1 MRRWTQPLRA
11 GLKRGNSSRVWTTLT
26 CYNPIYISI
35 PTTHISICYNAH
47 IMKKATEDTTN
58 HIVKIPGV
66 LGGKPVI
73 KGTRIPVD
81 LILERLTFDLDVKT
95 LFEDYPELTEADIK
109 ACIAFAK
116 ELVDDE
122 ESLPTIESDNKQ
134 AHV

>member
-1 MRRWTQPLRA
+1 M
-11 GLKRGNSSRVWTTLT
+11 K
-26 CYNPIYISI
+26 
-35 PTTHISICYNAH
+35 THNENTSGR
-47 IMKKATEDTTN
+47 
-58 HIVKIPGV
+58 IVQMPGI

-81 LILERLTFDLDVKT
+81 LILERLTVDLDVTT

-122 ESLPTIESDNKQ
+122 ESFPTTDTDIKQ

>member
-1 MRRWTQPLRA
+1 M
-11 GLKRGNSSRVWTTLT
+11 K
-26 CYNPIYISI
+26 
-35 PTTHISICYNAH
+35 THNEHTSGR
-47 IMKKATEDTTN
+47 
-58 HIVKIPGV
+58 IVQLPGI

-81 LILERLTFDLDVKT
+81 LILERLTVDLDVKT
-95 LFEDYPELTEADIK
+95 LFADYPELTEADIK

-122 ESLPTIESDNKQ
+122 ESFPTIEADIKQ

>member
-1 MRRWTQPLRA
+1 M
-11 GLKRGNSSRVWTTLT
+11 K
-26 CYNPIYISI
+26 
-35 PTTHISICYNAH
+35 THNENTSGR
-47 IMKKATEDTTN
+47 
-58 HIVKIPGV
+58 IVQMPGI

-81 LILERLTFDLDVKT
+81 LILERLTVDLDVKT

-122 ESLPTIESDNKQ
+122 ESFPTTDTDSKQ

>member
-1 MRRWTQPLRA
+1 MKT
-11 GLKRGNSSRVWTTLT
+11 
-26 CYNPIYISI
+26 YNENTSGRIVQI
-35 PTTHISICYNAH
+35 P
-47 IMKKATEDTTN
+47 
-58 HIVKIPGV
+58 VV

-81 LILERLTFDLDVKT
+81 LILERLTVDLDIKT

-122 ESLPTIESDNKQ
+122 DSLPTTESDIKQ

>member
-1 MRRWTQPLRA
+1 M
-11 GLKRGNSSRVWTTLT
+11 K
-26 CYNPIYISI
+26 
-35 PTTHISICYNAH
+35 THHENAV
-47 IMKKATEDTTN
+47 ER
-58 HIVKIPGV
+58 IVQIPGI

-81 LILERLTFDLDVKT
+81 LILERLTVDLDLKT

-109 ACIAFAK
+109 ACMAFAK

-122 ESLPTIESDNKQ
+122 ESLPTIEADAKQ

>member
-1 MRRWTQPLRA
+1 MQ
-11 GLKRGNSSRVWTTLT
+11 
-26 CYNPIYISI
+26 
-35 PTTHISICYNAH
+35 
-47 IMKKATEDTTN
+47 
-58 HIVKIPGV
+58 IPGV

-81 LILERLTFDLDVKT
+81 LILERLTIDLDLKT
-95 LFEDYPELTEADIK
+95 LFEDYPELAEADIK

-122 ESLPTIESDNKQ
+122 DSLPTSETDIKQ

>member
-1 MRRWTQPLRA
+1 MM
-11 GLKRGNSSRVWTTLT
+11 K
-26 CYNPIYISI
+26 
-35 PTTHISICYNAH
+35 THNENTS
-47 IMKKATEDTTN
+47 ER
-58 HIVKIPGV
+58 IVQITGI

-81 LILERLTFDLDVKT
+81 LILERLTVDLDLKT

-122 ESLPTIESDNKQ
+122 ESFPTTDTGIKQ

>member
-1 MRRWTQPLRA
+1 M
-11 GLKRGNSSRVWTTLT
+11 KNDNGNTKDR
-26 CYNPIYISI
+26 
-35 PTTHISICYNAH
+35 
-47 IMKKATEDTTN
+47 
-58 HIVKIPGV
+58 IVRIPGI

-81 LILERLTFDLDVKT
+81 MILERLTVDLDLKT

-122 ESLPTIESDNKQ
+122 ESLPAIEAATKQ

>member
-1 MRRWTQPLRA
+1 M
-11 GLKRGNSSRVWTTLT
+11 KNDNGNTKDR
-26 CYNPIYISI
+26 
-35 PTTHISICYNAH
+35 
-47 IMKKATEDTTN
+47 
-58 HIVKIPGV
+58 IVRIPGI

-81 LILERLTFDLDVKT
+81 MILERLTVDLDLKT

-122 ESLPTIESDNKQ
+122 ESLPAIEADTKQ
-134 AHV
+134 VHV

>member
-1 MRRWTQPLRA
+1 
-11 GLKRGNSSRVWTTLT
+11 
-26 CYNPIYISI
+26 
-35 PTTHISICYNAH
+35 
-47 IMKKATEDTTN
+47 MKKHHENTTER
-58 HIVKIPGV
+58 IVQIPGM

-81 LILERLTFDLDVKT
+81 LILERLTVDLNLKT

-109 ACIAFAK
+109 ACIAFTK

-122 ESLPTIESDNKQ
+122 ASFPTTDTDSKQ

>member
-1 MRRWTQPLRA
+1 M
-11 GLKRGNSSRVWTTLT
+11 KTLNENKT
-26 CYNPIYISI
+26 
-35 PTTHISICYNAH
+35 
-47 IMKKATEDTTN
+47 D
-58 HIVKIPGV
+58 HIVRIPGI

-81 LILERLTFDLDVKT
+81 MILERLTFDLDLKT

-122 ESLPTIESDNKQ
+122 ESLPSNDADTNQ
-134 AHV
+134 VHV

>member
-1 MRRWTQPLRA
+1 MT
-11 GLKRGNSSRVWTTLT
+11 KNTKI
-26 CYNPIYISI
+26 N
-35 PTTHISICYNAH
+35 N
-47 IMKKATEDTTN
+47 TER
-58 HIVKIPGV
+58 IVRIPGL

-81 LILERLTFDLDVKT
+81 LILERLTFDLDLKT

-122 ESLPTIESDNKQ
+122 ESLPTSNTDSNQ
-134 AHV
+134 AHI

>member
-1 MRRWTQPLRA
+1 MKNPN
-11 GLKRGNSSRVWTTLT
+11 GNTAEGIIR
-26 CYNPIYISI
+26 
-35 PTTHISICYNAH
+35 
-47 IMKKATEDTTN
+47 
-58 HIVKIPGV
+58 IPGV

-81 LILERLTFDLDVKT
+81 LILERLTFDLDLKT

-122 ESLPTIESDNKQ
+122 ESLPEVNTDSKQ

>member
-1 MRRWTQPLRA
+1 M
-11 GLKRGNSSRVWTTLT
+11 
-26 CYNPIYISI
+26 SI
-35 PTTHISICYNAH
+35 
-47 IMKKATEDTTN
+47 
-58 HIVKIPGV
+58 
-66 LGGKPVI
+66 I

-81 LILERLTFDLDVKT
+81 LILERLTVDLDLKT

-122 ESLPTIESDNKQ
+122 ESFPTTEADAKQ

>member
-1 MRRWTQPLRA
+1 M
-11 GLKRGNSSRVWTTLT
+11 KNDNGNTKDR
-26 CYNPIYISI
+26 
-35 PTTHISICYNAH
+35 
-47 IMKKATEDTTN
+47 
-58 HIVKIPGV
+58 IVRIPGI

-81 LILERLTFDLDVKT
+81 MILERLTVDLDLKT

-122 ESLPTIESDNKQ
+122 ESFPIPDTDTKQ

>member
-1 MRRWTQPLRA
+1 MKT
-11 GLKRGNSSRVWTTLT
+11 N
-26 CYNPIYISI
+26 NENIS
-35 PTTHISICYNAH
+35 
-47 IMKKATEDTTN
+47 ER
-58 HIVKIPGV
+58 IVQIPGI
-66 LGGKPVI
+66 LRGKPVI

-81 LILERLTFDLDVKT
+81 LILERLTVDLDLKT

-122 ESLPTIESDNKQ
+122 ESLPTTDTDIKQ

>member
-1 MRRWTQPLRA
+1 MMKTH
-11 GLKRGNSSRVWTTLT
+11 NENTTGR
-26 CYNPIYISI
+26 
-35 PTTHISICYNAH
+35 
-47 IMKKATEDTTN
+47 
-58 HIVKIPGV
+58 IVQMPGI

-81 LILERLTFDLDVKT
+81 LILERLTVDLDVKT
-95 LFEDYPELTEADIK
+95 LFEDYPELTEVDIK

-122 ESLPTIESDNKQ
+122 ESFPTTDTDRKH

>member
-1 MRRWTQPLRA
+1 MMKTHNKNTSGRIVQ
-11 GLKRGNSSRVWTTLT
+11 
-26 CYNPIYISI
+26 IS
-35 PTTHISICYNAH
+35 
-47 IMKKATEDTTN
+47 
-58 HIVKIPGV
+58 GV

-81 LILERLTFDLDVKT
+81 LILERLTVDLDLKT

-122 ESLPTIESDNKQ
+122 ESLPTTDTDIKQ

>member
-1 MRRWTQPLRA
+1 MTKPTE
-11 GLKRGNSSRVWTTLT
+11 NTT
-26 CYNPIYISI
+26 
-35 PTTHISICYNAH
+35 
-47 IMKKATEDTTN
+47 ER
-58 HIVKIPGV
+58 IVRIPGV
-66 LGGKPVI
+66 LGGKPVV

-81 LILERLTFDLDVKT
+81 MILERLTADLDLKT

-122 ESLPTIESDNKQ
+122 ESLPAIEADTKQ